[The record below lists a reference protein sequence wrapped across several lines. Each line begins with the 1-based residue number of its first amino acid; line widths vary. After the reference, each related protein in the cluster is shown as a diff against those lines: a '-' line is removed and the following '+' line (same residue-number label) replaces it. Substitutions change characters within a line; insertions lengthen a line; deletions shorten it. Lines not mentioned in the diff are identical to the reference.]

1 MQQRIGSDTICKGD
15 ATKGNGSLCRGK
27 AKYSTAKS
35 RNTQQWQDK
44 TFTRGIAEGCEGKE
58 KKVIWMSSYFL
69 GAAISVLIA
78 FSRMRMEPISKRIP
92 VIVLDIVI
100 YTALWLLLTGML

>member
-1 MQQRIGSDTICKGD
+1 MVRF
-15 ATKGNGSLCRGK
+15 AEVRR
-27 AKYSTAKS
+27 STAPPRLETLS
-35 RNTQQWQDK
+35 SGK
-44 TFTRGIAEGCEGKE
+44 TRRFTRGIAEGCEGIE

>member
-1 MQQRIGSDTICKGD
+1 
-15 ATKGNGSLCRGK
+15 
-27 AKYSTAKS
+27 
-35 RNTQQWQDK
+35 
-44 TFTRGIAEGCEGKE
+44 
-58 KKVIWMSSYFL
+58 MSSYFL

>member
-27 AKYSTAKS
+27 AKYSTAKA

-44 TFTRGIAEGCEGKE
+44 TFYTRHSGGVR
-58 KKVIWMSSYFL
+58 KKKKK
-69 GAAISVLIA
+69 GD
-78 FSRMRMEPISKRIP
+78 
-92 VIVLDIVI
+92 LDE
-100 YTALWLLLTGML
+100 